1 MRLMSAVDSRSPIWI
16 SLLKSGMGWP
26 PRCRTA
32 TSKDTLVRLL
42 GLWKIMARLR
52 RAGGGPGSAP
62 AFSAEATSRTSVI
75 SAAERSAIEI
85 RSRPAREPIWGLCSH
100 PTPPAACGSRHSPLH
115 HCYGYAR
122 NESAGAGV
130 GPSGGDPAGLAAA
143 ADARR
148 RVPRGG
154 DHARV
159 RARRGPGRARP
170 GGRGRRCCP
179 PSRGRAVPPAPGP
192 APADLPSPASRTTA
206 WEPERWAHLP
216 NQLATRHGAAIVFV
230 GAAEDEAAAT
240 TAATDIAAP
249 HADFT
254 GQLDVLGTAALLQRC
269 DLVICGDSP
278 PLHLAAAV
286 GTPTIGLFG
295 PTDGRRRGAYGAE
308 HRVVQALPQHRGHHL
323 MSGPDGMMEQIR
335 VEDVLAAIE
344 TAL

>member
-52 RAGGGPGSAP
+52 PASGRPGSAP

-100 PTPPAACGSRHSPLH
+100 PTPPAACGSRNSPLH

-148 RVPRGG
+148 RVPRGAPPLRRPPPAG
-154 DHARV
+154 PPGAERP
-159 RARRGPGRARP
+159 RARAPAAAPVARALAGVGEVITLRGLDPSASPIQGLLAWARLRRMRFDIAVICGTAARP
-170 GGRGRRCCP
+170 RILVYRGGFPRRL
-179 PSRGRAVPPAPGP
+179 G
-192 APADLPSPASRTTA
+192 
-206 WEPERWAHLP
+206 
-216 NQLATRHGAAIVFV
+216 V
-230 GAAEDEAAAT
+230 G
-240 TAATDIAAP
+240 
-249 HADFT
+249 
-254 GQLDVLGTAALLQRC
+254 GGLTAALLSDHVAPRSGENQSVTWLR
-269 DLVICGDSP
+269 LA
-278 PLHLAAAV
+278 HLL
-286 GTPTIGLFG
+286 GIT
-295 PTDGRRRGAYGAE
+295 AE
-308 HRVVQALPQHRGHHL
+308 RHEARLDPG
-323 MSGPDGMMEQIR
+323 
-335 VEDVLAAIE
+335 
-344 TAL
+344 

>member
-1 MRLMSAVDSRSPIWI
+1 MRVLVLVWGRQVEALQASPLLRTLAAWSPAAEITLACAPAAAPVARALAGVGEVITLRGLDPSASPIQG
-16 SLLKSGMGWP
+16 LLAW
-26 PRCRTA
+26 
-32 TSKDTLVRLL
+32 
-42 GLWKIMARLR
+42 ARLR
-52 RAGGGPGSAP
+52 RMRFDIAVLCGTAARPRILVYLAGFARRLGVGGGLTAALLSDHVAP
-62 AFSAEATSRTSVI
+62 RSGENQSVTWLRLAHLLGI
-75 SAAERSAIEI
+75 TAERHE
-85 RSRPAREPIWGLCSH
+85 ARL
-100 PTPPAACGSRHSPLH
+100 
-115 HCYGYAR
+115 
-122 NESAGAGV
+122 
-130 GPSGGDPAGLAAA
+130 D
-143 ADARR
+143 
-148 RVPRGG
+148 
-154 DHARV
+154 
-159 RARRGPGRARP
+159 
-170 GGRGRRCCP
+170 
-179 PSRGRAVPPAPGP
+179 PGP
-192 APADLPSPASRTTA
+192 AASQQALVLLHSTSVSDGRLLVALAPGTGHADLRSPASRTTA
-206 WEPERWAHLP
+206 WEPERWAHLA

-278 PLHLAAAV
+278 LLHLAAAV